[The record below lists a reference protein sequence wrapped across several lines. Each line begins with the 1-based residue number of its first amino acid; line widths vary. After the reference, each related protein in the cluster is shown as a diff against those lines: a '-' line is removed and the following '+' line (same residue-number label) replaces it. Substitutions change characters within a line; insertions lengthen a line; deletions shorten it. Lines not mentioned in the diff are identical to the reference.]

1 MLEVVTK
8 QRPTDQN
15 QISAAGLFQ
24 RKRKR
29 SSVNLFDFT
38 TNQSLDRSSNIF
50 NHECLLLIGFNSLNS
65 LKWTNWDWYVINVGC
80 VMVQTVILS
89 QQFSSS
95 DNALRKGSST
105 KQINK
110 GRMVVLI

>member
-1 MLEVVTK
+1 MTEVVTK
-8 QRPTDQN
+8 QRPTDQS

-24 RKRKR
+24 KMRKR

-65 LKWTNWDWYVINVGC
+65 LDWTNWDWYVVNVGC

-89 QQFSSS
+89 QRFSSS

-110 GRMVVLI
+110 GRTVVLI